1 MITDGRGAA
10 AVLTEAGLAGTV
22 LADTFDATLLSVV
35 TPPGKQ
41 AAVVRTRSAAR
52 ARERTGRADMG

>member
-10 AVLTEAGLAGTV
+10 AVLTDAGLAGTV
-22 LADTFDATLLSVV
+22 LADTFDAILLSVV

-41 AAVVRTRSAAR
+41 AAVVRTSSAAR
-52 ARERTGRADMG
+52 ARVRTGRADMG